1 MDPAHLID
9 TANEMRY
16 LKHSKIHM
24 VKPRQSQPPAIA
36 TVADTDVIGE
46 FVDEPFLSSL
56 PDLVYDGRSPCD
68 MIGDSTRMHRRK

>member
-9 TANEMRY
+9 AANEMRY

-24 VKPRQSQPPAIA
+24 VKPRPSQPAAIA
-36 TVADTDVIGE
+36 TVLKTNVIGE
-46 FVDEPFLSSL
+46 FVDEPFVSSL

-68 MIGDSTRMHRRK
+68 MIGHSTRTHRRN